1 MTAISRA
8 FRTMVFALALLIAP
22 MAMAGVNVNTASQ
35 SQLESLPG
43 IGPSKANAII
53 EYRVANG
60 AFTSLSGLDAVPG
73 IGPATLKKLSVHV
86 VFDGE
91 SVGVPA
97 GSTATPNSKNSK
109 ADTPKASGETGRVNI
124 NNADQATLQSLP
136 GIGPSK
142 AAAIINEREAN
153 GPFEHCGQL
162 TRVKGV
168 GPSTAA
174 NIATRCS
181 TQ

>member
-1 MTAISRA
+1 MTAFSRA
-8 FRTMVFALALLIAP
+8 LRAMVFALSLLLAP
-22 MAMAGVNVNTASQ
+22 VTFAGVNVNTASQ

-53 EYRVANG
+53 EYRTANG
-60 AFTSLSGLDAVPG
+60 VFTSLSQLDAVPG
-73 IGPATLKKLSVHV
+73 IGRATLEKLSPHV

-91 SVGVPA
+91 SVSLPA
-97 GSTATPNSKNSK
+97 GK
-109 ADTPKASGETGRVNI
+109 AAAPAKKAPGDGTPKASGETGIVNI
-124 NNADQATLQSLP
+124 NKADQAALQSLP

-142 AAAIINEREAN
+142 AVAIINEREAN

-174 NIATRCS
+174 NIAARCS
-181 TQ
+181 TK